1 MSISAHQVKELRDKS
16 GVGMMDCKKALIES
30 NGDIDK
36 AFDYL
41 RKSGVAK
48 AQKKEGRSTKEG
60 LVVSHIDSKLGVLL
74 ELNCETDFVANT
86 EVFVELGKN
95 IAAHIS
101 KSTSNQSD
109 DILEE
114 DFIKDSSKKVK
125 DIITDTIGKLGENIV
140 VSRFCKFELGCSG
153 LMISYIHPG
162 SKLGVILELHCGT
175 DSVANTDDFFTLGK
189 EISMHIA
196 ATAPIAVNVE
206 DVSEKVVEKEKEI
219 FLEQAKNS
227 GKPDNII
234 EKMVDGRIKKFYKEN
249 VLLEQTFVKD
259 PSKTI
264 KNLIAEKIGVLG
276 ENILIAGFSRYQIG
290 EK

>member
-1 MSISAHQVKELRDKS
+1 
-16 GVGMMDCKKALIES
+16 MMDCKKALVES

-60 LVVSHIDSKLGVLL
+60 LVVSHIDSKSGVLL

-86 EVFVELGKN
+86 DVFIKLGKD
-95 IAAHIS
+95 IAAHVCE
-101 KSTSNQSD
+101 STLSELD
-109 DILEE
+109 DIIEE
-114 DFIKDSSKKVK
+114 NFIKDSTKKVK
-125 DIITDTIGKLGENIV
+125 DIVTDTIGKLGENIV
-140 VSRFCKFELGCSG
+140 VSRFSRFKLDSNGFVV
-153 LMISYIHPG
+153 SYIHPG
-162 SKLGVILELHCGT
+162 SKLGVILELNCET
-175 DSVANTDDFFTLGK
+175 DAVANTDDFSDLAK

-196 ATAPIAVNVE
+196 ATAPIAVNVN
-206 DVSEKVVEKEKEI
+206 DVSGEVVEKEKEI

-234 EKMVDGRIKKFYKEN
+234 EKMVEGRINKFYQEN

-264 KNLIAEKIGVLG
+264 KNLIAEKADVLG
-276 ENILIAGFSRYQIG
+276 GNISISRFSRYQIG